1 MKLVFYISE
10 NQHRDREEEK
20 KALMEK
26 LQDFQAQAERI
37 PDLEQKVNLIMVSS
51 P

>member
-1 MKLVFYISE
+1 MEE
-10 NQHRDREEEK
+10 NQCRDREEEEK
-20 KALMEK
+20 KTLMEK